1 MREIFSTETILLLR
15 AKWVGM
21 HMGVGYLVQ

>member
-1 MREIFSTETILLLR
+1 MREMFSTETILPLR

>member
-1 MREIFSTETILLLR
+1 MREMFSTETILLLR

-21 HMGVGYLVQ
+21 HKGVGYLVQ